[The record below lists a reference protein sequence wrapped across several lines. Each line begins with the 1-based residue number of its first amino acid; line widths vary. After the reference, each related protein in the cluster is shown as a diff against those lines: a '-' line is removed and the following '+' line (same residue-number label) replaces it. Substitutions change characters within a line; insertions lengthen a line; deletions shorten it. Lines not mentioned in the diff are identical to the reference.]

1 MQIGLADFVT
11 VTIVISE
18 NAGLIWGTLRY
29 RSRIEFVLLA
39 VLTSTI
45 VHKQSVTFILLIGR
59 MSLRCTMVVK
69 TTMRTRMHSPKN
81 YAYRCLVKS
90 RLREIP

>member
-1 MQIGLADFVT
+1 MQIGLAHFVT
-11 VTIVISE
+11 VTIMISE

-59 MSLRCTMVVK
+59 MSLRMSTMVVQ
-69 TTMRTRMHSPKN
+69 TMIRTHMHSPKTMPIG
-81 YAYRCLVKS
+81 A
-90 RLREIP
+90 